1 MANPVNSTRVC
12 CLPGEWHTH
21 DPKDPLKPLDNID
34 NTHASAHDAIST
46 RRAYLPHLQTQP
58 LLENIRHPKARSTWA
73 HMMSHCRELVLS
85 NQSCEVKKT
94 LQAEIAHGVAT
105 HINSKPDSI
114 LHPLEIED
122 AVATDLEADVA
133 QMAACRGS
141 LVSMKKLHH
150 YIQRAMV
157 TAFDLSGRSAV
168 SDEIRGR
175 VNEYQHRA
183 FLNNIPW
190 ENVADQVQEEILHD
204 LHELDMPDK
213 VKQTLESEV
222 VRQVNADPG
231 YRLSAD
237 GGRFESYKNTV
248 LQRAEGTQIR
258 CQDGR
263 VFELINKPSKKQW
276 EDVVAQKAPQG
287 ENGILNDGMLGK
299 VRLAKDLSSG
309 EIVVVKKIRDRASA
323 EREIENL
330 IAATGSSRLT
340 QMVGYSHTVGK
351 DGKEKAYLFIPVAGG
366 QDAFDYF
373 LELGDLR
380 ETMDPLVAEQL
391 TREVAQAC
399 LEAACELHALNLA
412 HHDIKPEN
420 IFLNSPEDL
429 KLGDLAMASASECEF
444 TGGSIGYI
452 SPESMVDASLYRGR
466 PHDDFAM
473 GMTLLFL
480 KHGDPGY
487 FVEHDHLILNGQG
500 VTLRFSNH
508 PEPDRRYCLG
518 LPCEFAGCPGNTL
531 DEVIARLLV
540 AHPEHRIS
548 IEDALQ
554 LPYFQND
561 IQSVETAVDQR
572 VVPHHHAHL
581 ERHINR
587 LPTNEYHQARRH
599 SN

>member
-1 MANPVNSTRVC
+1 MANPVNSTREC

-21 DPKDPLKPLDNID
+21 DPKDPLKTLDNID
-34 NTHASAHDAIST
+34 NTHTSAHDAIST
-46 RRAYLPHLQTQP
+46 RRAHLPHLQTQP
-58 LLENIRHPKARSTWA
+58 LLDNIRHPKARSTWS

-85 NQSCEVKKT
+85 GQSCEVKKT

-133 QMAACRGS
+133 QMSACRGS

-204 LHELDMPDK
+204 LREYDMPDK

-222 VRQVNADPG
+222 IRQVNADPG

-248 LQRAEGTQIR
+248 FQRAEGTQIR

-287 ENGILNDGMLGK
+287 ENGILNDGVLGK

-309 EIVVVKKIRDRASA
+309 DIVVVKKIRDRASA
-323 EREIENL
+323 DREIANL

-340 QMVGYSHTVGK
+340 QMVGYAHTVGK
-351 DGKEKAYLFIPVAGG
+351 DGKGTCTK
-366 QDAFDYF
+366 
-373 LELGDLR
+373 
-380 ETMDPLVAEQL
+380 
-391 TREVAQAC
+391 
-399 LEAACELHALNLA
+399 
-412 HHDIKPEN
+412 
-420 IFLNSPEDL
+420 
-429 KLGDLAMASASECEF
+429 
-444 TGGSIGYI
+444 
-452 SPESMVDASLYRGR
+452 
-466 PHDDFAM
+466 
-473 GMTLLFL
+473 
-480 KHGDPGY
+480 
-487 FVEHDHLILNGQG
+487 
-500 VTLRFSNH
+500 
-508 PEPDRRYCLG
+508 
-518 LPCEFAGCPGNTL
+518 
-531 DEVIARLLV
+531 
-540 AHPEHRIS
+540 
-548 IEDALQ
+548 
-554 LPYFQND
+554 
-561 IQSVETAVDQR
+561 
-572 VVPHHHAHL
+572 
-581 ERHINR
+581 
-587 LPTNEYHQARRH
+587 
-599 SN
+599 